1 MNGEREPMPEAL
13 RNLAKDLGDLFRA
26 ELAVFKQEATS
37 QLSGL
42 AIAGVWVAAGAVM
55 GLAFLGAFT
64 TLLIIALSL
73 ALPAWLAALIVTAAW
88 GLVAASLI
96 AAALIKFKATLPLDF
111 NQTTRSVKEDIE
123 WIKTGIKS
131 AK

>member
-1 MNGEREPMPEAL
+1 MNEQREPMGDAL
-13 RNLAKDLGDLFRA
+13 RHLGEDLGSLFHA
-26 ELAVFKQEATS
+26 ELAVFKDEAAQQARS
-37 QLSGL
+37 L

-64 TLLIIALSL
+64 AFCIMVVSLVLAPWLSALV
-73 ALPAWLAALIVTAAW
+73 ITVAW
-88 GLVAASLI
+88 GFVAGSLI
-96 AAALIKFKATLPLDF
+96 AAAAIKIRETPLGFDK
-111 NQTTRSVKEDIE
+111 TTRSVKEDLE